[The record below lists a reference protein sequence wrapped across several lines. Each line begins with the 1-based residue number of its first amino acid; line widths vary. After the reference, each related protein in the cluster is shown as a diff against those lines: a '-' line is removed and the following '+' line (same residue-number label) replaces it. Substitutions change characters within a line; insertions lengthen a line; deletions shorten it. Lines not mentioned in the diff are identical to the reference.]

1 MLYPIKLWAQS
12 LSITDRVYYTIQMSL
27 GIYLSLLVMEIVVL
41 LGVSIYGISL
51 MFSAFKGAPYVPTSR
66 KQIERILENAHLKK
80 NSNFVELG
88 SGDGRLI
95 RYAVK
100 NYGLWGVGVEINPLL
115 VWWARFLA
123 KREGIANKVSFR
135 HTNIINYSL
144 RQADYLYL
152 FLMPELIEKIVPKLK
167 QELKKGV
174 IILSHGFK
182 LPGYEKNL
190 IHTEPDKSF
199 STFYYKV

>member
-1 MLYPIKLWAQS
+1 MGAIP
-12 LSITDRVYYTIQMSL
+12 LSILGSVYYTIQMNL
-27 GIYLSLLVMEIVVL
+27 VIYLSLMIIEIIIL

-51 MFSAFKGAPYVPTSR
+51 MFSAFKGAPYVPTSK
-66 KQIERILENAHLKK
+66 KQIEKILENAHLKK

-100 NYGLWGVGVEINPLL
+100 NYGLRGVGVEINPLL
-115 VWWARFLA
+115 VWWARLLA
-123 KREGIANKVSFR
+123 KREGIAHKVSFM
-135 HTNIINYSL
+135 HSDISHYSL
-144 RQADYLYL
+144 NHADYLYL
-152 FLMPELIEKIVPKLK
+152 FLMPELIKKITPKLK
-167 QELKKGV
+167 KELKKGTV
-174 IILSHGFK
+174 ILSHGFK

-190 IHTEPDKSF
+190 IHTEPDKAF